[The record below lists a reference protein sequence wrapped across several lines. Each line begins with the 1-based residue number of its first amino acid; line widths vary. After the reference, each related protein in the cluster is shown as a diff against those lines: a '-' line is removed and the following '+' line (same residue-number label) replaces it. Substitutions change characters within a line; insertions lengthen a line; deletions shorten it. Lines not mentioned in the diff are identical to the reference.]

1 MRPWLAWSTL
11 VLAAAAATAAPRDA
25 AAQDALNGGRVA
37 VDFYL
42 PATGKEAST
51 NAEDYTKPTA
61 DVVERFL
68 NGARCTCDRSGKTQQ
83 FLLKMSFAPDPTP
96 TLGSAVP
103 LTVFAGENCA
113 VAETNGER
121 AMRCSSLAMF
131 ANAADLVGDITPVFG
146 RVGDLVAPGTVDGMP
161 RACGGIA
168 ESSIFAV
175 ANALTATPLDATTP
189 AVKVAFDL
197 GAPTMPETLTV
208 LGLEQTI
215 SVSWDRGEV
224 DADTKY
230 FQALCAQENGEQ
242 ASPSSMPTAR
252 YDTTHDMCAIDIE
265 PVEPATLTDGSVPSG
280 TLPAALGMLEKRFIC
295 GEASKDA
302 GSIKLEGLEN
312 DKPYWVVVLAIDS
325 AGNYDARYIPHTV
338 KPVPSIDFWEDA
350 NQDNPDI
357 NGGFCVAQVGRGGSG
372 SGALLVLAAIVGA
385 VRRRRRNGRGRAR
398 GAVLLGLGLL
408 ALAPATARAQ
418 DYDPYWID
426 SEAASTDRVD
436 QPQWHLGLRL
446 GPYHP
451 SVDDGYSSDPGPFRR
466 MFGPGYNLVPQLD
479 LHRLWTVSTLQ
490 LGLGVSGGYY
500 RKTADAYQIGS
511 SPTDPMRPRSVGA
524 TNTFNMVPLSVTGI
538 ARLAVLDDRWG
549 IPVVPYVRGGL
560 AYNVWWVRTATGEL
574 AMTDCD
580 TCKDK
585 ALGASAGLVGAV
597 GIAIRGERLDGEASH
612 SMRNGGVEH
621 AGFYAELETS
631 WVDGFGSGKRLSLGD
646 TTWYAGVDFEF

>member
-1 MRPWLAWSTL
+1 MRPWLASSFF
-11 VLAAAAATAAPRDA
+11 VLAATAHPVAADTILTGSKVKVELQLPDAGKEQSVTAADFQPRSATVTKRWLSGARCQCDRATAGKNQHLALKLTFDMNPNPVPTGTLDVYAGDNCDTATAA
-25 AAQDALNGGRVA
+25 
-37 VDFYL
+37 
-42 PATGKEAST
+42 
-51 NAEDYTKPTA
+51 
-61 DVVERFL
+61 ERPL
-68 NGARCTCDRSGKTQQ
+68 QCSQ
-83 FLLKMSFAPDPTP
+83 
-96 TLGSAVP
+96 LGSVTPMDVRQVKTLFVRAGDVLAPGSVGGDTSMPNPCDPVRLDSDIVVVSGSSPP
-103 LTVFAGENCA
+103 LTV
-113 VAETNGER
+113 
-121 AMRCSSLAMF
+121 
-131 ANAADLVGDITPVFG
+131 
-146 RVGDLVAPGTVDGMP
+146 
-161 RACGGIA
+161 
-168 ESSIFAV
+168 ESSAV
-175 ANALTATPLDATTP
+175 LNVTFDLKPPHMADDLTAAGLDGAIK
-189 AVKVAFDL
+189 VKWSSTGVTDE
-197 GAPTMPETLTV
+197 P
-208 LGLEQTI
+208 
-215 SVSWDRGEV
+215 
-224 DADTKY
+224 KY
-230 FQALCAQENGEQ
+230 FQALCAKSDGTVAHPSTGT
-242 ASPSSMPTAR
+242 ASAPTALF
-252 YDTTHDMCAIDIE
+252 DTTLALCGA
-265 PVEPATLTDGSVPSG
+265 PATPPTAAADDGVPPDG
-280 TLPAALGMLEKRFIC
+280 DLPVALEELQAAFTC
-295 GEASKDA
+295 GEASNA
-302 GSIKLEGLEN
+302 ASEMLLEDLEN
-312 DKPYWVVVLAIDS
+312 GQPYWVVVLAIDE

-338 KPVPSIDFWEDA
+338 SPVPSIDFWEDA

-372 SGALLVLAAIVGA
+372 SASGALLVLAAIVGA

-398 GAVLLGLGLL
+398 GAALLGLGLL
-408 ALAPATARAQ
+408 ALAPTTARAQ

-426 SEAASTDRVD
+426 SDAASTDRVD

-451 SVDDGYSSDPGPFRR
+451 SVDDGYSTDPGPFRR

-490 LGLGVSGGYY
+490 LGIGISGGYY
-500 RKTADAYQIGS
+500 RKSADAYQIGS